1 MGIIAFWQYLCSEAI
16 WLRLGTGRTQN
27 MKTKLLKSLG
37 KSVTV
42 GTTVQ
47 KKKSGFGK
55 LSMLYFKQMSFVK

>member
-47 KKKSGFGK
+47 KKNLVLAS
-55 LSMLYFKQMSFVK
+55 